1 MHDLRDRNLASK
13 GKSPKQ
19 AEITVKWSNILQCL
33 CNATTPEKKKKK
45 KKEKGKLAKRRTA
58 DTTTTKKK
66 FLGFTV
72 HVQERC
78 PDPRSRSMICDR
90 SRHAKLGRKI
100 SLCGFCLFFKPRL
113 PQKDGVHLVS
123 IPRDHWHR
131 LGQKKMIVD
140 RMRTGARAA
149 DTVDPLI
156 SVTPA
161 RPRVCEC
168 PPPLALPA
176 GRHFDE

>member
-1 MHDLRDRNLASK
+1 MK
-13 GKSPKQ
+13 
-19 AEITVKWSNILQCL
+19 C
-33 CNATTPEKKKKK
+33 
-45 KKEKGKLAKRRTA
+45 RTA
-58 DTTTTKKK
+58 DTTTTTKK

-72 HVQERC
+72 HVQEVEERY
-78 PDPRSRSMICDR
+78 PDPRSRSMIRNR

-100 SLCGFCLFFKPRL
+100 TLSGFCLFFKPRL
-113 PQKDGVHLVS
+113 PQEDGAHLVS

-131 LGQKKMIVD
+131 LRQQRIIVD
-140 RMRTGARAA
+140 RMRTGPHAA

-168 PPPLALPA
+168 PPPLALAA